1 MTIMTKQYKI
11 ILSIAAIAAAILV
24 LLGIYRVF
32 SPKAQEG
39 TKAYTMIVTSEDGS
53 RKSYQGKT
61 DAEYLR
67 DLMDELQATGD
78 FAYDGYEGDYGLYI
92 TTINGVTADYDMDG
106 AYWSIYVNGE
116 YGMYGADTQPVA
128 AGDRFEFAYE
138 VYAAQ

>member
-24 LLGIYRVF
+24 LLGIYHVF
-32 SPKAQEG
+32 SPKVQEG
-39 TKAYTMIVTSEDGS
+39 TKAYTMIVTSEDRS

-128 AGDRFEFAYE
+128 AGDRFEFVYE